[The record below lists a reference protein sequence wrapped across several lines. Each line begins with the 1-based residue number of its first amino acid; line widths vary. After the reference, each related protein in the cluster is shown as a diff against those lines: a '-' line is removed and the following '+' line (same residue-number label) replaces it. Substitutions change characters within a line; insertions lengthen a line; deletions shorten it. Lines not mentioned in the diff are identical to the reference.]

1 MDRRILFAIAV
12 VIGAV
17 LVGAGAY
24 QAGLA
29 QGVATAGQGGAAAV
43 PYGYYHPYG
52 YGFGFGFLGLLFPLA
67 FILLLFAAFRG
78 ARGGGRNWGDR
89 RGMLDDWHRRAHDDQ
104 GRTGDVGTPAPR

>member
-1 MDRRILFAIAV
+1 MDRRILLAIAV

-29 QGVATAGQGGAAAV
+29 QGVATAGQGGGAAV

-52 YGFGFGFLGLLFPLA
+52 FGFGFLGFLFPLA
-67 FILLLFAAFRG
+67 FILLLYAAFRG

-104 GRTGDVGTPAPR
+104 RRPGDVNTPAPR